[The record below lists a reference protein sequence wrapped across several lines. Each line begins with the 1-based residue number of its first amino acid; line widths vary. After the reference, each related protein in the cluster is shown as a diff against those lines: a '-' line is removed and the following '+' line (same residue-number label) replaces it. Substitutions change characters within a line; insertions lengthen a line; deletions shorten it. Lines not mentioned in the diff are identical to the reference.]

1 MPLST
6 TITLPLGSQTMPA
19 GPRNSPGPTPG
30 VPHLRMN
37 LPLPSKTEIVLVHS
51 SDLHV
56 DDELHAAEGRRQ
68 RANEKE
74 TGTRHGGQSIPNGN
88 RGSIFTMPRS
98 VMDRCA
104 ASSACAD
111 TRKLSV

>member
-1 MPLST
+1 MMSCTPPSGG
-6 TITLPLGSQTMPA
+6 GS
-19 GPRNSPGPTPG
+19 GPTT
-30 VPHLRMN
+30 RRR
-37 LPLPSKTEIVLVHS
+37 
-51 SDLHV
+51 
-56 DDELHAAEGRRQ
+56 GRR
-68 RANEKE
+68 RAPAAWEAFAPEGGKADLGVRIGMAE
-74 TGTRHGGQSIPNGN
+74 QGQSIPNGN